1 MASMTASSLQSIGL
15 RSRFSGAR
23 LLAKRMPRT
32 APVFATPQAAFFTKA
47 KANAKTAE
55 KAIKKVSSPP
65 KKNGRVVSSGKQVKA
80 QRFETRLGK
89 GTKTTI
95 TLGFTKSN
103 ELFVGRL
110 AMLGIATAI
119 IGELITGKGALAQL
133 GFETG
138 IPILEL
144 EPIILAGIAFNLIA
158 AFLPATGKFV
168 EEEEDE
174 TRAPGSLQDPKISLT
189 NPKKFFGITGFGFTK
204 ENELFVGRVAQLGFA
219 AALIGEAVTGVGP
232 LAQLGLETGIPL
244 KDAEPVLLASIIL
257 TLFTAINEGT
267 GKFVDE

>member
-1 MASMTASSLQSIGL
+1 MQSIGL
-15 RSRFSGAR
+15 RSRFAGAR
-23 LLAKRMPRT
+23 LFAGKAKIARA
-32 APVFATPQAAFFTKA
+32 APVFAMPKAAFFTKTK
-47 KANAKTAE
+47 KAD
-55 KAIKKVSSPP
+55 KAIKKASPPAP
-65 KKNGRVVSSGKQVKA
+65 KKNGRLITPSGKQVKG
-80 QRFETRLGK
+80 QRFQVGLGK
-89 GTKTTI
+89 ETKTTI

-144 EPIILAGIAFNLIA
+144 EPIILAGIAFNLVA

-168 EEEEDE
+168 EDEEVDE
-174 TRAPGSLQDPKISLT
+174 PRAKGSLQDPKISLT
-189 NPKKFFGITGFGFTK
+189 DPKKFFGITGFGFTK

-267 GKFVDE
+267 GKFVDEDA